1 MSLIAFDIDHR
12 QGEFSLAAKGELHGP
27 VSVLSGVSGSGKTT
41 LLNII
46 AGLVR
51 PQSGHLSFDGTV
63 WFDAAQKIFV
73 PPHRRRIGYVF
84 QEGRLLPHLSVRHN
98 LTFSHWFRKPNGRSP
113 ALTDVTDL
121 LGITPLLDRGPR
133 NLSGGERQRVALARA
148 LLASPD
154 LLLMDEPL
162 ASLDEARRAEVLPY
176 IENVRDRYKMPI
188 VYVTHSADEAERLGD
203 EIVKLRD
210 GKIQEIERRRD
221 PQTSVAF
228 DG

>member
-1 MSLIAFDIDHR
+1 MNITFDIDHR
-12 QGEFSLAAKGELHGP
+12 QGEFSVAAKGALHGP
-27 VSVLSGVSGSGKTT
+27 VSVLSGPSGSGKTT
-41 LLNII
+41 LLNIFS
-46 AGLVR
+46 GLVR
-51 PQSGHLSFDGTV
+51 PQAGRLTFDDTV
-63 WFDAAQKIFV
+63 WFDAAAKIFV

-98 LTFSHWFRKPNGRSP
+98 LTFSHWFRRPTGVAP

-148 LLASPD
+148 LLASPA

-162 ASLDEARRAEVLPY
+162 ASLDEARRDEVLPY
-176 IENVRDRYKMPI
+176 IESVRDHFKVPI
-188 VYVTHSADEAERLGD
+188 VYVTHSSEEAERLGN
-203 EIVKLRD
+203 EIVRLRN
-210 GKIQEIERRRD
+210 GRIEEIERRD
-221 PQTSVAF
+221 TSTSLAL